1 MAEIR
6 FTKMHGIG
14 NDYIY
19 INCMESTVDDPASL
33 SVKLSD
39 RHTGIGGDGIILI
52 LPSTIADFKMRIFNA
67 DGSEATMCGNGS
79 RCVAKYVS
87 DHGLTDRKVIT
98 LETLSGIKTLTLHT
112 GTDGLV
118 DEVTVDMGEPAF
130 DAGAIPVVCRSAK
143 MVDFPVKTS
152 RGDVRLTAVSMGNP
166 HGVVFVDSLDTIDF
180 DTLGPELERHPMWPD
195 RANIELVEVVSRERL
210 KMRVWERGSGET
222 MACGT
227 GACATAVAAA
237 LTGRADREVTVSLR
251 GGDLRIKWGDD
262 GHVYMT
268 GPATEV
274 FNGTVI
280 V

>member
-118 DEVTVDMGEPAF
+118 DEVAVDMGEP
-130 DAGAIPVVCRSAK
+130 V
-143 MVDFPVKTS
+143 
-152 RGDVRLTAVSMGNP
+152 VSMTDT
-166 HGVVFVDSLDTIDF
+166 VV
-180 DTLGPELERHPMWPD
+180 E
-195 RANIELVEVVSRERL
+195 
-210 KMRVWERGSGET
+210 
-222 MACGT
+222 
-227 GACATAVAAA
+227 
-237 LTGRADREVTVSLR
+237 
-251 GGDLRIKWGDD
+251 
-262 GHVYMT
+262 
-268 GPATEV
+268 
-274 FNGTVI
+274 
-280 V
+280 